1 VIHQGIRYIAP
12 NDDGRR
18 AYIEV
23 WDVQTNKKLW
33 DLTIFKNPIDP
44 NLEEDVQWVFIRTL
58 GVRDGALLA
67 TIERGRFTVLI

>member
-1 VIHQGIRYIAP
+1 MIHQGVRYIAP

-58 GVRDGALLA
+58 AVRDGALLA